1 MLLQMFVE
9 NLWWF
14 MARPVAIGR
23 QLITLQILTASQFL
37 VKIISKKSGA
47 VLAWVEPF
55 ELAGVLRGRL

>member
-1 MLLQMFVE
+1 MLLRMFVE

-23 QLITLQILTASQFL
+23 QLITLQILTASRFP

-47 VLAWVEPF
+47 MLAWVELF
-55 ELAGVLRGRL
+55 ELVGVLRGRL